1 MEDNLS
7 RKSITWM
14 VLVVIFVNISCLLLY
29 HYPYNNYQILVATP
43 DQDSKHSSPPQA
55 FSFRKANIMIP
66 SPSSHHDESNTEGD
80 LSFPSFK
87 HKQGPRQGYNI
98 PSSADSVPENP
109 SSPAGSVPRNQPS
122 LVSLF
127 GF

>member
-1 MEDNLS
+1 MDDNQS
-7 RKSITWM
+7 RKSITWII
-14 VLVVIFVNISCLLLY
+14 LVVIFVNISCLLLY
-29 HYPYNNYQILVATP
+29 RYAYNNYHILVATP

-55 FSFRKANIMIP
+55 FSLKKANIMIP
-66 SPSSHHDESNTEGD
+66 SPSSHHDESNAEGD

-87 HKQGPRQGYNI
+87 HKHDPRQGYNI
-98 PSSADSVPENP
+98 PPSADSVPEKP

-127 GF
+127 GL